1 MTIPESKQDR
11 AARRATF
18 LAACGRDPASAV
30 FVAGDAS
37 PRTYYRV
44 AAEDRTVIVMDDP
57 PPGEIPAFVTLGRF
71 LAAQGLS
78 VPAVLAEDR
87 TNGFLLLEDFGDA
100 SYGRVL
106 TADPAQAGPLYALA
120 TDALC
125 RLHDRL
131 DDPTDPLPEVPPYD
145 QDFLSFEVSLFCD
158 WFLPAV
164 GQPLSAPDRQAFLD
178 LWTPLFRHLEAGPQT
193 LVLRDFHVDNLMVLA
208 GRDGTDACGFLD
220 FQSAR
225 RGPLPYDLMSL
236 MEDARRDIDPALRQ
250 AMQDRYLAARPTVEA
265 DTFRRDWAICAA
277 QRHTKVIGGF
287 VRTWQRD
294 GKPHYLGHLPRVWEL
309 LDRALSHPDLMDIR
323 AWFDDHAP
331 TALRQR
337 KLQ

>member
-1 MTIPESKQDR
+1 MTVPDSKQKR
-11 AARRATF
+11 AARRTAF
-18 LAACGRDPASAV
+18 IAACGLNPAAAV

-44 AAEDRTVIVMDDP
+44 SDGPHSLIVMDDP
-57 PPGEIPAFVTLGRF
+57 PPGEIPAFAALDRF
-71 LAAQGLS
+71 LAGQGLS
-78 VPAVLAEDR
+78 VPTIHAEDR
-87 TNGFLLLEDFGDA
+87 NNGFLLLEDFGDA

-106 TADPAQAGPLYALA
+106 TADPKQAGPLYALA
-120 TDALC
+120 TDTLC
-125 RLHDRL
+125 HLHDRL
-131 DDPTDPLPEVPPYD
+131 DTAAAPLPDVPPYD
-145 QDFLSFEVSLFCD
+145 QAFLSFEVSLFCD

-164 GQPLSAPDRQAFLD
+164 GQPLSGQDRQAFLD
-178 LWTPLFRHLEAGPQT
+178 LWAPLFRALEAGPQT
-193 LVLRDFHVDNLMVLA
+193 LVLRDFHVDNLMLL
-208 GRDGTDACGFLD
+208 GDRDGLSVCGLLD

-236 MEDARRDIDPALRQ
+236 MEDARRDITPALRQ
-250 AMQDRYLAARPTVEA
+250 AMQDRYLSTRPRVEA
-265 DTFRRDWAICAA
+265 ETFRRDWAICAA

-294 GKPHYLGHLPRVWEL
+294 GKPHYLGHLPRVWDL

-323 AWFDDHAP
+323 GWFDDHVP

-337 KLQ
+337 KLL